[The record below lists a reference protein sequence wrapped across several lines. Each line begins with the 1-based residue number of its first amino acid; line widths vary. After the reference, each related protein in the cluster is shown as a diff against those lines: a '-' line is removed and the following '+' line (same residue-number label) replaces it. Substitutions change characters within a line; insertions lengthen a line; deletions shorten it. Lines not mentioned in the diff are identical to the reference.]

1 MNPPKKFLNKSSLFL
16 MSFNVFTLKNLDLK
30 QFELLIEIDIIDKLA
45 QVLTLYRIY
54 ISKKQTIYLT
64 V

>member
-1 MNPPKKFLNKSSLFL
+1 
-16 MSFNVFTLKNLDLK
+16 MSFNVFTFKNLDLK

-54 ISKKQTIYLT
+54 ISKKHNSYPT

>member
-1 MNPPKKFLNKSSLFL
+1 

-45 QVLTLYRIY
+45 QVLTLYKIY
-54 ISKKQTIYLT
+54 FSKNHKITFNSLAQW
-64 V
+64 